1 MTDDS
6 AEQAIMEL
14 VSLAG
19 PVKSISSE
27 DAARRLAGDA
37 WRTKNTLIKLAAIRL
52 AKDEK
57 IEILRKGRRVAPED
71 ARGVIRLRIMNG
83 TSKNEG
89 G

>member
-1 MTDDS
+1 MTNDR

-19 PVKSISSE
+19 PVKSISPE

>member
-19 PVKSISSE
+19 PVKSISPE

-37 WRTKNTLIKLAAIRL
+37 WRTKNALVKLAAIRL
-52 AKDEK
+52 AKGGK
-57 IEILRKGRRVAPED
+57 IEILRKGRKIGPGD

-83 TSKNEG
+83 TSDDESG
-89 G
+89 

>member
-6 AEQAIMEL
+6 AEQAIMAL

-19 PVKSISSE
+19 PVKSISPE
-27 DAARRLAGDA
+27 DAARRLAGDS
-37 WRTKNTLIKLAAIRL
+37 WRSKNTLVKLAAIRL
-52 AKDEK
+52 AKDNK

-83 TSKNEG
+83 PSGNESG
-89 G
+89 